1 MQFLHSPILDK
12 DEKMVLKDALI
23 LYVSDIQKRYYGDGV
38 IPEDAYLSK
47 MERVKEIVDI
57 LHLSEL
63 YRQ

>member
-1 MQFLHSPILDK
+1 MQFLHSPILDR

-23 LYVSDIQKRYYGDGV
+23 LYVSDIQKRYYADGV
-38 IPEDAYLSK
+38 IAEDVYVSK
-47 MERVKEIVDI
+47 MEHIQQIVET

>member
-1 MQFLHSPILDK
+1 MQFLHSPILDR

-23 LYVSDIQKRYYGDGV
+23 LYVSDIQRKYYADGV
-38 IPEDAYLSK
+38 LAEDVYLSK
-47 MERVKEIVDI
+47 MSHVEQIVET

>member
-1 MQFLHSPILDK
+1 MQFLHSPILDR

-23 LYVSDIQKRYYGDGV
+23 LYVSDIQKRFYADGV
-38 IPEDAYLSK
+38 IPEDVYLSK
-47 MERVKEIVDI
+47 MKHVEEIVET

>member
-1 MQFLHSPILDK
+1 MQFLHSPILDR

-23 LYVSDIQKRYYGDGV
+23 LYVSDIQKRFYADGV

>member
-1 MQFLHSPILDK
+1 MQFLHSPILDR

-23 LYVSDIQKRYYGDGV
+23 LYVSDMQKRYYADGV
-38 IPEDAYLSK
+38 IAEDVYVSK
-47 MERVKEIVDI
+47 MAHIKQIVET

>member
-12 DEKMVLKDALI
+12 DEKMVLKDALF
-23 LYVSDIQKRYYGDGV
+23 LYVSDIQKRYYGDGAISEEV
-38 IPEDAYLSK
+38 YLSK
-47 MERVKEIVDI
+47 MKRVEEIVNT

>member
-1 MQFLHSPILDK
+1 MQFLHSPILDR

-23 LYVSDIQKRYYGDGV
+23 MYVSDIQKRYYGDGV
-38 IPEDAYLSK
+38 ISEEVYLSK
-47 MERVKEIVDI
+47 MEHIKEIVET